1 MCECDSFR
9 MEQNDVVW
17 FLYCETDK
25 PVDNPSASLSNS
37 DSFFFSLIVKF
48 CFCAKEKNLCPTMY
62 DTLFSVCRYGPDLQ
76 QFTSHYS

>member
-9 MEQNDVVW
+9 MEQNGVVW

-37 DSFFFSLIVKF
+37 DSFFFSDCQVLF
-48 CFCAKEKNLCPTMY
+48 LCQGEK
-62 DTLFSVCRYGPDLQ
+62 SV
-76 QFTSHYS
+76 SNNV